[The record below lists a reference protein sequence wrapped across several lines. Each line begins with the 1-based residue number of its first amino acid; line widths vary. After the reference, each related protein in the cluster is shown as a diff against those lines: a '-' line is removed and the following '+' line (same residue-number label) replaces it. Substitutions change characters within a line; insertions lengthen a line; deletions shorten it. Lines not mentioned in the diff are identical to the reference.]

1 MNESTAR
8 IRELVRG
15 AVDTA
20 QGRIHE
26 IEEGALKVVRSV
38 QDRFRSGQAE
48 GAKKLDELIGNWKV
62 KDLLEKLKA
71 DEVLAYGVSLR
82 RELSE
87 RLGFVL
93 DSDFIKLDRKVDALR
108 KEVTS
113 LRTRLGDKG
122 KDSLA
127 VLQKQVQD
135 LKAELGR
142 LKKSPEK
149 APPAK
154 VDAKVE

>member
-1 MNESTAR
+1 MNTGADR
-8 IRELVRG
+8 VIELVRG
-15 AVDTA
+15 AVGTA

-26 IEEGALKVVRSV
+26 IEEGALKVVRTV
-38 QDRFRSGQAE
+38 QDRFKTGQEE
-48 GAKKLDELIGNWKV
+48 GQKKLEELIGNWKV

-82 RELSE
+82 QELSE

-93 DSDFIKLDRKVDALR
+93 KSDFAKLDSKVDALR
-108 KEVTS
+108 KDVAA

-127 VLQKQVQD
+127 TIQKQVQD
-135 LKAELGR
+135 LRTELGR
-142 LKKSPEK
+142 LKRTPEK
-149 APPAK
+149 K
-154 VDAKVE
+154 DARPEPKPM